1 MQLPSRSH
9 RDGFLFLN
17 NGVIFSLYLD
27 QNYWMADYKSLFIVI
42 AGLVLFLFALNKLSD
57 HLKELS
63 GDKMKKVLDRFTSNL
78 FTGILTGLI
87 VTILLD
93 SSSAV
98 IIMAIA
104 LVNVHAMTFRQAMGV
119 VMGAN
124 IGTTISSQIFAL
136 NIGEYAALPVA
147 AGFLLMVMHKRKVY
161 RDIGGIIF
169 SFGLIFFGLFTMEE
183 AVEPLRN
190 SDYFVSWM
198 HSLDTTWKGV
208 STGAFVTLVIQS
220 SSATVGMVIGL
231 ASKGLISFAASVS
244 VMLGA
249 ELGTCADTLVS
260 TIGRN
265 RAAIRTGVFHL
276 IFNIITI
283 TLGVIFLSA
292 FTKLVLWISGN
303 ASIEQ
308 KIANAHMLFN
318 GLGVIIMIPFVHW
331 LELLMKKLVPDRS
344 YQRSNIKNLLRWQK
358 CKIKF
363 FMIQVISSFFY
374 MSN

>member
-1 MQLPSRSH
+1 ME
-9 RDGFLFLN
+9 
-17 NGVIFSLYLD
+17 
-27 QNYWMADYKSLFIVI
+27 DYKSVFIII

-78 FTGILTGLI
+78 FTGILTGTI
-87 VTILLD
+87 VTVLLD

-124 IGTTISSQIFAL
+124 IGTTMSSQIFAL

-147 AGFLLMVMHKRKVY
+147 VGFLLMVMHKRKVY

-183 AVEPLRN
+183 AVAPLKDSN
-190 SDYFVSWM
+190 YFVSWM

-231 ASKGLISFAASVS
+231 ASQNLISFTASVS

-249 ELGTCADTLVS
+249 ELGTCADTLVA

-283 TLGVIFLSA
+283 TLGVFFLSA
-292 FTKLVLWISGN
+292 FTKLVLLISGN
-303 ASIEQ
+303 AHIEQ

-318 GLGVIIMIPFVHW
+318 GLGVLIMIPFVHW

-344 YQRSNIKNLLRWQK
+344 AAKHSKKSIE
-358 CKIKF
+358 
-363 FMIQVISSFFY
+363 MAEV
-374 MSN
+374 

>member
-1 MQLPSRSH
+1 ME
-9 RDGFLFLN
+9 
-17 NGVIFSLYLD
+17 
-27 QNYWMADYKSLFIVI
+27 DYRSLFVII
-42 AGLVLFLFALNKLSD
+42 AGLVLFLYALNKLSD

-98 IIMAIA
+98 IIMTIA
-104 LVNVHAMTFRQAMGV
+104 LVNAQAMTFRQAMGV

-124 IGTTISSQIFAL
+124 VGTTMSSQIFAL
-136 NIGEYAALPVA
+136 NIGEYAALPVT
-147 AGFLLMVMHKRKVY
+147 AGFLLMVLHKRKVY
-161 RDIGGIIF
+161 RDIGAVVF

-183 AVEPLRN
+183 AVAPLRN

-198 HSLDTTWKGV
+198 HSLDTTWRGV

-220 SSATVGMVIGL
+220 SSASVGMVIGL
-231 ASKGLISFAASVS
+231 ASKGLISLNASIS

-249 ELGTCADTLVS
+249 ELGTCADTLVA
-260 TIGRN
+260 TVGRS
-265 RAAIRTGVFHL
+265 RPAIRTGIFHL
-276 IFNIITI
+276 VFNLITI

-303 ASIEQ
+303 ASISQ

-318 GLGVIIMIPFVHW
+318 TLGVIIMIPFVP
-331 LELLMKKLVPDRS
+331 LMERLMKKLVPA
-344 YQRSNIKNLLRWQK
+344 
-358 CKIKF
+358 KIYPKHPRKS
-363 FMIQVISSFFY
+363 IQMAEV
-374 MSN
+374 

>member
-1 MQLPSRSH
+1 ME
-9 RDGFLFLN
+9 
-17 NGVIFSLYLD
+17 
-27 QNYWMADYKSLFIVI
+27 DYKPLFIVI
-42 AGLVLFLFALNKLSD
+42 AGLILFLYALNKLSD

-63 GDKMKKVLDRFTSNL
+63 GDKMKKALDRFTSSL
-78 FTGILTGLI
+78 FTGILTGII

-104 LVNVHAMTFRQAMGV
+104 LVNAHAMTFRQAMGV

-147 AGFLLMVMHKRKVY
+147 AGFLLMLLHKRKVY
-161 RDIGGIIF
+161 RDIGAVIF

-190 SDYFVSWM
+190 SNYFVSWM

-208 STGAFVTLVIQS
+208 STGAIVTLVIQS

-231 ASKGLISFAASVS
+231 ASQGLLTFGAAVA

-249 ELGTCADTLVS
+249 ELGTCADTLVA
-260 TIGRN
+260 TVGRS

-276 IFNIITI
+276 VFNLITI
-283 TLGVIFLSA
+283 TLGVILLSA
-292 FTKLVLWISGN
+292 FTEFVLYISGT
-303 ASIEQ
+303 ASISQ
-308 KIANAHMLFN
+308 KVANAHMLFN
-318 GLGVIIMIPFVHW
+318 TLGVIIMIPFVPL
-331 LELLMKKLVPDRS
+331 LEKMMKKLVPSRS
-344 YQRSNIKNLLRWQK
+344 MAKHPRKAIKMLEA
-358 CKIKF
+358 
-363 FMIQVISSFFY
+363 
-374 MSN
+374 

>member
-1 MQLPSRSH
+1 ME
-9 RDGFLFLN
+9 
-17 NGVIFSLYLD
+17 
-27 QNYWMADYKSLFIVI
+27 DYKSVFIII
-42 AGLVLFLFALNKLSD
+42 AGLVLFLYALNKLSD

-63 GDKMKKVLDRFTSNL
+63 GDKMKKVLDKFTSNL

-87 VTILLD
+87 VTVLLD

-98 IIMAIA
+98 IIMTIA
-104 LVNVHAMTFRQAMGV
+104 LVNAHAMTFRQAMGV

-136 NIGEYAALPVA
+136 NIGEYAALPVT
-147 AGFLLMVMHKRKVY
+147 AGFLLMLFHKNKVY
-161 RDIGGIIF
+161 HNIGAVIF

-183 AVEPLRN
+183 AVAPLRN

-198 HSLDTTWKGV
+198 HSLDNTWKGV

-231 ASKGLISFAASVS
+231 ASKGLISFAAGVS

-249 ELGTCADTLVS
+249 ELGTCADTLVA
-260 TIGRN
+260 TVGRS

-283 TLGVIFLSA
+283 TLGVIFLPA
-292 FTKLVLWISGN
+292 FIKLVLWISGSV
-303 ASIEQ
+303 SIEQ
-308 KIANAHMLFN
+308 RVANAHMLFN
-318 GLGVIIMIPFVHW
+318 ALGVIIMIPFVHW
-331 LELLMKKLVPDRS
+331 LERFMKKLVPDRRTS
-344 YQRSNIKNLLRWQK
+344 VKRHKKS
-358 CKIKF
+358 
-363 FMIQVISSFFY
+363 MEMAEV
-374 MSN
+374 